1 MGHQQIIRMI
11 PIMTTTT
18 PAIIP
23 NIFDTIITPFESF
36 LYVERYQR
44 IKEKSRVYFECPGK
58 GSKFKRTGD
67 FI

>member
-1 MGHQQIIRMI
+1 
-11 PIMTTTT
+11 MTTTT

-23 NIFDTIITPFESF
+23 NKFDTIITPFESF